1 RGGWPRS
8 FAQGGS
14 GSHGRTRA
22 GRLASGRR
30 LVFSASETV
39 GMQARPA
46 RGVSSRH
53 RGEGE
58 SAQADHEET
67 KEKST
72 MKVEI
77 IFKGFTIERFYPA
90 AIERVFDAH
99 ADPMKRRRWFA
110 EGKGFHIDEYS
121 LDFRIGGFERTRF
134 RFGDGPPMT
143 YDGVYLDIVPLER
156 IVFAYAMTIGGASLS
171 SSLAAVEL
179 FAKG

>member
-1 RGGWPRS
+1 
-8 FAQGGS
+8 
-14 GSHGRTRA
+14 
-22 GRLASGRR
+22 
-30 LVFSASETV
+30 
-39 GMQARPA
+39 
-46 RGVSSRH
+46 
-53 RGEGE
+53 
-58 SAQADHEET
+58 
-67 KEKST
+67 
-72 MKVEI
+72 MKAEI

-90 AIERVFDAH
+90 EIERVFDAH
-99 ADPMKRRRWFA
+99 ADPTKRRRWSA

-179 FAKG
+179 FAKGDETRLLFTEQTAFTGGSDDSAERRQGSVGLLAALAQELVDHA